1 MEKKCY
7 VVVTEYARSSKD
19 NGITLSNVYANKEEV
34 LSYFNEMVDFHK
46 TTMENN
52 IHDMFTLDAE
62 NNSAY
67 FYEDGNSD
75 ENHIFMYIEE
85 RYLYL

>member
-1 MEKKCY
+1 MESKCY
-7 VVVTEYARSSKD
+7 VVVTEYARRSND
-19 NGITLSNVYANKEEV
+19 NGIILSNVYAKKEEV
-34 LSYFNEMVDFHK
+34 LSYFKEMVDFYK
-46 TTMENN
+46 TTMGTND
-52 IHDMFTLDAE
+52 HDMFTLDNE

-75 ENHIFMYIEE
+75 ENHIFVYVED